1 MLNGGATVA
10 VVVARN
16 ARAKSDLSNL
26 LLMHAAQ
33 VHWPVARATASS
45 FVNLPTDRSID
56 VCLFVFSGLLQ

>member
-45 FVNLPTDRSID
+45 FVNLSID
-56 VCLFVFSGLLQ
+56 RRVFVCILWSRQ